1 MKYLKEKI
9 WFSRISLDETGNYFI
24 GEIDQNKLI
33 SKKYKKVSA
42 TFSYI
47 EHLLNLASTVTECTS
62 ISAFAF
68 SAGVS
73 TGITSSSKVLN
84 NCVITAGIKRYK
96 PIFTKKKKK
105 H

>member
-24 GEIDQNKLI
+24 EEIDHKELM
-33 SKKYKKVSA
+33 SKKYRKVST

-47 EHLLNLASTVTECTS
+47 EHLLNLASAVTECTS

-73 TGITSSSKVLN
+73 TGITSSSKVLK
-84 NCVITAGIKRYK
+84 NCVITAGI
-96 PIFTKKKKK
+96 TKKKKK